1 MAIVFGAAAG
11 AVIWRAGHGNY
22 SDDYSCHS
30 QHSKYHEYGDSE
42 LRNEISNLESQVR
55 NKENEVSN
63 LQSRLQ
69 NNFNSKIAELKREK
83 NYNGLN
89 KSPNAIIDN
98 VKADMK
104 REIDSEIQRDKE
116 ELAEIDKIISKINEI
131 ELQSKQE

>member
-11 AVIWRAGHGNY
+11 VVVWRAGHGNY
-22 SDDYSCHS
+22 SEDYSCHS

-42 LRNEISNLESQVR
+42 LQ
-55 NKENEVSN
+55 NEVSN